1 MKLAIV
7 SNALMK
13 VCKKFFFSRPHTSVG
28 PPSRRAEMSTDS
40 VDVIT
45 ALSKGVGLGEG
56 KSCSLN

>member
-13 VCKKFFFSRPHTSVG
+13 VCKTFFFSRLHTSVG
-28 PPSRRAEMSTDS
+28 PPPTRAEMPTDS

-45 ALSKGVGLGEG
+45 ALNKGGEG
-56 KSCSLN
+56 